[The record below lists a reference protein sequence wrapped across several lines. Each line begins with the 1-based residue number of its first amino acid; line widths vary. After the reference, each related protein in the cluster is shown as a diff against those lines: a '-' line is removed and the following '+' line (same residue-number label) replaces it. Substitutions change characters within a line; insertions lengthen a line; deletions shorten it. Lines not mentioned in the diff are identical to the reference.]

1 MKKIFSLISG
11 VALMAFALV
20 SCSPDDFTSPN
31 GVLPNV
37 SDYEDN
43 FEVTVDQ
50 ETNYAYF
57 TFKSAPG
64 ISPVWIIDGKTW
76 NGDFKAKKYY
86 RKAGDYTVE
95 CKVKNANGISDGSV
109 TKTFHVDKTKM
120 SGFGGFDAE
129 SDKNL
134 FKHATFTQAS
144 GHYAPGWSKIA
155 DPTASIKELGFS
167 VMLPIATTEQW
178 QAQVPFETNIST
190 VADDETYDFSVI
202 MTSSADHPAGVT
214 VKFTNPNDDND
225 FYFAERVPLKAGEP
239 YCFYMTKM
247 PSRNI
252 ENLKLFFDFGG
263 NAENCEFE
271 IENLCFI
278 KTSDN
283 EIVAPEKGE
292 PEPVWVEGGNLWE
305 SANPTLGSLFYKTGE
320 DWHDPEQSL
329 DVKVDGEDIYVNI
342 PVGTVARW
350 QCQVPFETSIGAE
363 AGVEYDFLA
372 VVESNA
378 SFKAMFKLVDAG
390 DDNNFF
396 FADEEPLTAGG
407 ETRVVKRQVT
417 IPTSCD
423 KLKLFFDFGGC
434 PENTEIHISKIILQ
448 KHQE

>member
-120 SGFGGFDAE
+120 NGFGGFDSE

-134 FKHATFTQAS
+134 FKNATITQVA
-144 GHYAPGWSKIA
+144 GFYAPGWSKIA
-155 DPTASIKELGFS
+155 DPTVNVKELGFS
-167 VMLPIATTEQW
+167 VVLPVATTEQW
-178 QAQVPFETNIST
+178 QAQVPFETNVST
-190 VADDETYDFSVI
+190 VADEETYDFSVI
-202 MTSSADHPAGVT
+202 LTSSADHPGVT

-292 PEPVWVEGGNLWE
+292 PEPVWVDINSDANLWNK
-305 SANPTLGSLFYKTGE
+305 ANATLNHWFYAPGWSEITPPELKSDGKTFSFTL
-320 DWHDPEQSL
+320 PE
-329 DVKVDGEDIYVNI
+329 
-342 PVGTVARW
+342 GTSDRW
-350 QCQVPFETSIGAE
+350 QAQLHLDTNLAIESGK
-363 AGVEYDFLA
+363 EYDFLA
-372 VVESNA
+372 VIESSTA
-378 SFKAMFKLVDAG
+378 FKAHVKLTDVN
-390 DDNNFF
+390 DDNNFLF
-396 FADEEPLTAGG
+396 DEDVALAAGG
-407 ETRVVKRQVT
+407 ETRFFVTKKVIPAGCEKVKLV
-417 IPTSCD
+417 
-423 KLKLFFDFGGC
+423 LDFGSN
-434 PENTEIHISKIILQ
+434 PPQTEITIKDIILQ
-448 KHQE
+448 EHKE